1 MLAGSRMRYR
11 KHFIGMCRVGLRWQ
25 RPAHHRRF
33 YIGEPSH
40 CRARHAL
47 CHQHGFVVTPGYV
60 ATGRGTGN
68 ALIVVPDGAGLG
80 NRQPDHDAPHAS
92 GDRATPMLRVAIF
105 PPILCF
111 VTVRLQLRR
120 IGERGRRNG
129 RRYGFRRAGRR
140 RRRSAPPSCSGASS
154 RGSRSA
160 RHSGSPPG
168 ARDPA
173 A

>member
-1 MLAGSRMRYR
+1 MAGSRMRYR

-25 RPAHHRRF
+25 RPAHHRRLHG
-33 YIGEPSH
+33 GEPSR

-129 RRYGFRRAGRR
+129 RRYGFRRVGRR
-140 RRRSAPPSCSGASS
+140 RRRSARPSCSGASS

-160 RHSGSPPG
+160 RHAGSPPG